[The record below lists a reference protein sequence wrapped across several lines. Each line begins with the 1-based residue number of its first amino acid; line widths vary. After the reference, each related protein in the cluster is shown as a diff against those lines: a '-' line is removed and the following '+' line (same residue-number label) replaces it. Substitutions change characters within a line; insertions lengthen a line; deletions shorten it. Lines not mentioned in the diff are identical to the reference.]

1 MQPKSYRGGDTV
13 IKGIR
18 QLNQLLLID
27 RMKEKL
33 IDNLLVE
40 TKDHHRF
47 SSGGCTTSR
56 RIQSLVL
63 GV

>member
-1 MQPKSYRGGDTV
+1 MQPKSYRGGYCD
-13 IKGIR
+13 IGIR

-33 IDNLLVE
+33 IDHFLVE
-40 TKDHHRF
+40 TQDHHRF
-47 SSGGCTTSR
+47 SSGGCTPSG